1 MSHSETLTYIQP
13 HASIV
18 FTRLDESEAVLLH
31 LDTKRYYSLNET
43 GAYLWELLEGGRNAA
58 DMAQALHHAY
68 DITSEDALHAVRD
81 FADTLQRDGLIE
93 IQIQAPVTA

>member
-1 MSHSETLTYIQP
+1 MLHSETRIQP

-18 FTRLDESEAVLLH
+18 FTRLDETEAVLLH

-43 GAYLWELLEGGRNAA
+43 GAHLWELLEDGRSPA

-68 DITSEDALHAVRD
+68 EITSAEALDVIRAFVD
-81 FADTLQRDGLIE
+81 ELQRDGLI
-93 IQIQAPVTA
+93 QKPVAA